1 MRPLR
6 NPKRKLDAGNQA
18 ADRSAIS
25 NAVIIEAPVGCGNA
39 GEIYGY
45 KTDVSLSLESQRVNG
60 ELQLLTTIKK
70 PEPIFISS
78 GFPYINQLLINY
90 QD

>member
-1 MRPLR
+1 MQV
-6 NPKRKLDAGNQA
+6 KKSGD
-18 ADRSAIS
+18 
-25 NAVIIEAPVGCGNA
+25 
-39 GEIYGY
+39 
-45 KTDVSLSLESQRVNG
+45 KTDVSLSLEAQRVNG